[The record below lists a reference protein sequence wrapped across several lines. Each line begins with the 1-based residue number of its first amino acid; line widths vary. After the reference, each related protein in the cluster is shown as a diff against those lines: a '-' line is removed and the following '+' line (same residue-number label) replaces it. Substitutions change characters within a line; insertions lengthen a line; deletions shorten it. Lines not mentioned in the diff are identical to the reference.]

1 MYLYLNISLF
11 VLVSF
16 FLYLQHGGVAFL
28 YHPCVSND
36 TVDILREM
44 AVSCLHRHVITPY
57 ERLNPCKVSI
67 IKDIPVLILVKGDS
81 LCGLSAEAFRLLL
94 ITPTSTL
101 ILLSKIHGVRVTAI
115 ALRGFDN
122 LGCSLLAM
130 KAKLHWIS
138 IPSICRERAS

>member
-1 MYLYLNISLF
+1 M
-11 VLVSF
+11 
-16 FLYLQHGGVAFL
+16 

-67 IKDIPVLILVKGDS
+67 IKDILILVKGDS
-81 LCGLSAEAFRLLL
+81 QCVLSAEAFRLPL

-101 ILLSKIHGVRVTAI
+101 ILLSKKHGVKATAI

-130 KAKLHWIS
+130 KAKLLWIS
-138 IPSICRERAS
+138 IPSMCRERAS